1 MAILRGYVQ
10 KITTAHM
17 LRVRTRLHRLT
28 DAIEPYSSWK
38 SSGYKGSTA
47 VILGVGGAT
56 GRVLV
61 DGFASAGMKVAIV
74 ARTQSKL
81 DEMAKQAN
89 ERLGEGTVAAF
100 SFDLSDTGAVG
111 ALFDKIEASMPPIK
125 AVHYNAVAITGYD
138 ATAEAIA
145 KASAIN
151 FGTLWGAFGAMLPKW
166 KGKGGVFTMSGGTFD
181 SNGAYSAGFGLQFGA
196 AQKAFMKNFA
206 ESTSATFSADGI
218 HVCTLQINSLV

>member
-1 MAILRGYVQ
+1 MASF
-10 KITTAHM
+10 
-17 LRVRTRLHRLT
+17 
-28 DAIEPYSSWK
+28 EPSLFSWK

-47 VILGVGGAT
+47 VILGVGGAL
-56 GRVLV
+56 GRVLL
-61 DGFASAGMKVAIV
+61 GAYASAGMKVAIV

-89 ERLGEGTVAAF
+89 ERLGEGTVVAF
-100 SFDLSDTGAVG
+100 SFDLSDTGGVG

-125 AVHYNAVAITGYD
+125 AVHYNAVSIVGYD

-145 KASAIN
+145 NASAIN

-166 KGKGGVFTMSGGTFD
+166 KGKGGVFTMSGGGFD
-181 SNGAYSAGFGLQFGA
+181 GNGAYSAGLGLQFGS